1 MKNKKISYLIPIFFL
16 LFILIFTGCAKKQLS
31 TEADCSFENYTTKLF
46 SQDVTSDT
54 LTLHYTLE
62 NPENYQIK
70 EPEVTLGRLYADNSA
85 AIAALENSIA
95 ALEQFPYRSLSRNN
109 QITYDVLY
117 DYLTQQKELAPFSMY
132 DEPLGKTSGIQ
143 AQLPILLSEYPLR
156 SERDVQTYLALLSD
170 IPGYFESI
178 VEFEQ
183 TKAKTGLFMS
193 DTNAEHIIEQC
204 EAFLSMG
211 DDNYLITTFKERLDN
226 LSHISKK
233 ARNTYLRKNQNLLVT
248 AIYPAYKNLIQSLN
262 ELKGSGKNEYGLCFL
277 PNGQQYYSLLLERQT
292 GSSRSVTELE
302 HLVYSQIADDVLAM
316 QQIVAKNPNLAEQDN
331 ARIDTNPEHIL
342 KTLSSGICKNF
353 PAPPSVQTE
362 VKYVPEAMQ
371 EFLSP
376 AFYLV
381 PPIDS
386 TSNNVIYINPKHQ
399 TSDIYLFTTLAH
411 EGYPGH
417 LYQTT
422 YFASTNPN
430 PIRSLLS
437 FGGYTEGWAT
447 YAEMCSYSLSPLNS
461 TVASLLQ
468 KNSSLLLG
476 VYSACDIGIHYHGW
490 DYKKASEF
498 LSKYKI
504 EDAELVR
511 EIYDLIIDDPG
522 NYLKYYIGYVEFL
535 ELKKEAIQIYQDDFS
550 QTEFHKK
557 ILEIG
562 PAPFSVVRKYLF
574 S

>member
-1 MKNKKISYLIPIFFL
+1 MKNKNIFYLIPIFFL
-16 LFILIFTGCAKKQLS
+16 LFILIFTGCAKEQL
-31 TEADCSFENYTTKLF
+31 TIEANRSFENYTTKLF
-46 SQDVTSDT
+46 RQDVASDT

-70 EPEVTLGRLYADNSA
+70 ESEVTLGRLYADNSA
-85 AIAALENSIA
+85 SIAALENSIA
-95 ALEQFPYRSLSRNN
+95 ALEQFSYRSLSRNN

-117 DYLTQQKELAPFSMY
+117 DYLTQQKELAPFAMY
-132 DEPLGKTSGIQ
+132 DEPLGKTSGLQ

-156 SERDVQTYLALLSD
+156 SESDVQTYLILLSD

-178 VEFEQ
+178 AEFERE
-183 TKAKTGLFMS
+183 KAKAGLFMS
-193 DTNAEHIIEQC
+193 DLNAKRIIEQC

-211 DDNYLITTFKERLDN
+211 DNNYLVTTFKERLDN
-226 LSHISKK
+226 LAHISKK
-233 ARNTYLRKNQNLLVT
+233 ARKTYLRKNQNLLIT
-248 AIYPAYKNLIQSLN
+248 AIYPAYNNLIQSLQ
-262 ELKGSGKNEYGLCFL
+262 ELEGSGKNDFGLCYL
-277 PNGQQYYSLLLERQT
+277 PKGQSYYSLLVKRQT

-302 HLVYSQIADDVLAM
+302 NLVYSQIADDVLAM
-316 QQIVAKNPNLAEQDN
+316 QKIISENPNLADKDT
-331 ARIDTNPEHIL
+331 ATIDSEPEHIL
-342 KTLSSGICKNF
+342 RTLSSGIHKNF
-353 PAPPSVQTE
+353 PAPPSVQT
-362 VKYVPEAMQ
+362 VIKYVPKAMQ
-371 EFLSP
+371 EYLSP

-386 TSNNVIYINPKHQ
+386 ISDNVIYINPKHQ

-447 YAEMCSYSLSPLNS
+447 YAEMCSYSLSPLDS
-461 TVASLLQ
+461 AVAGLLQ

-476 VYSACDIGIHYHGW
+476 IYSACDIGIHYHGW
-490 DYKKASEF
+490 NYDKTADF
-498 LSKYKI
+498 LMKYKI
-504 EDAELVR
+504 EDSELVQ

>member
-1 MKNKKISYLIPIFFL
+1 MNNKKITYLIPIFFL
-16 LFILIFTGCAKKQLS
+16 LFILIFTGCAKEQLT
-31 TEADCSFENYTTKLF
+31 TEADRSFENYTTKLF
-46 SQDVTSDT
+46 SQDVASDT

-62 NPENYQIK
+62 NPENYQIE
-70 EPEVTLGRLYADNSA
+70 EPEVTLGRLYADNS
-85 AIAALENSIA
+85 ISVAALENSIA
-95 ALEQFPYRSLSRNN
+95 ALEQFPYRSLSRNH
-109 QITYDVLY
+109 QITYDILY
-117 DYLTQQKELAPFSMY
+117 DYLTLQKKLTPFAMY

-156 SERDVQTYLALLSD
+156 NENDVKIYLELLSD

-178 VEFEQ
+178 AEFER
-183 TKAKTGLFMS
+183 TKAKAGLFMS
-193 DTNAEHIIEQC
+193 DVNAQRIIEQC

-226 LSHISKK
+226 LANISKK
-233 ARNTYLRKNQNLLVT
+233 ARKTYLRENQNLLIT
-248 AIYPAYKNLIQSLN
+248 AIYPAYQNLIQTLI
-262 ELKGSGKNEYGLCFL
+262 ELKGSGQNEYGLCYL
-277 PNGQQYYSLLLERQT
+277 PKGERYYSLLIERLT
-292 GSSRSVTELE
+292 GSSRSITEIENLI
-302 HLVYSQIADDVLAM
+302 YSQIADDVLAM
-316 QQIVAKNPNLAEQDN
+316 QQIISENPNLADKDT
-331 ARIDTNPEHIL
+331 ATIDSEPEHIL
-342 KTLSSGICKNF
+342 NKLSSGIRKNF
-353 PAPPSVQTE
+353 PTPPSVQTV

-371 EFLSP
+371 EYLSP

-381 PPIDS
+381 PPIDNNS
-386 TSNNVIYINPKHQ
+386 DNVIYINPKHQ

-447 YAEMCSYSLSPLNS
+447 YAEMCSYSLSPLVS
-461 TVASLLQ
+461 AVAGLLQ
-468 KNSSLLLG
+468 RNSSLLLG
-476 VYSACDIGIHYHGW
+476 IYSACDVGIHYHGW
-490 DYKKASEF
+490 NYDKTADF
-498 LSKYKI
+498 LMKYKI
-504 EDAELVR
+504 EDSELVR

-535 ELKKEAIQIYQDDFS
+535 ELKKEAIQRYQDDFS